1 VREHISPCRVG
12 YDQKIMAHFLDQVLG
27 VQDESSL
34 SAFSG
39 EILTPQQSQEVGMG
53 RLRSR

>member
-1 VREHISPCRVG
+1 VG